1 MTNLNTASIKRDEVD
16 TLPKGNPVL
25 MPRPIVALH
34 ITTRLF
40 REALSR
46 ALDPHVDVVIVPDS
60 PDEQR
65 TWFAAQAPVDLAIVS
80 GVDGG
85 SEVDAPVV
93 VEVAPADGRP
103 VGRVNGTPGR
113 TVRTLDELLA
123 LLEDEDGAAGAT

>member
-1 MTNLNTASIKRDEVD
+1 MS
-16 TLPKGNPVL
+16 
-25 MPRPIVALH
+25 RPTVALH

-46 ALDPHVDVVIVPDS
+46 ALRPHADVVIVPDS

-65 TWFAAQAPVDLAIVS
+65 TWFARQEPVDLAIVS

-93 VEVAPADGRP
+93 VEVAPADGTP
-103 VGRVNGTPGR
+103 VGRVNGTSGR

-123 LLEDEDGAAGAT
+123 LLEDEDDAANAI